1 MKKFFFVSIL
11 LLTAIM
17 ISIAGYSSGAK
28 ANQDT
33 CYIYVYR
40 VGQFSGAGANWAV
53 FLDDQKICKLS
64 NNKYMRLAVTPGM
77 HRISAKVGGVGV
89 LKKETEVEIDVQKGQ
104 SHYIACNVKSSVI
117 RVRLEM
123 IEVTKSSANKQM
135 EKMTLDNCQE
145 EIDEKQG
152 Q

>member
-17 ISIAGYSSGAK
+17 ISIAGYSSGDK
-28 ANQDT
+28 ANQDS

-89 LKKETEVEIDVQKGQ
+89 LKKETEVEIDAQKGQ